1 MPRFTEACVESGSG
15 LDLLSATLNVSPG
28 NRHSMSIRSGLYEQ
42 PINHLLESILQNL
55 DENHS
60 KTTRPLTTADSRHIL
75 AKYLTEIIEKALQNV
90 GDNDHLLENQ
100 ISTANEIIRLL
111 SDRAE
116 DKDLTEYQITKDN
129 AELLSIY
136 HKKTGEIPRPET
148 SLSTSTL
155 FTGSKLEPSM
165 MNELKKEI
173 LSSHKIDFIVSF
185 IKWSGLRLII
195 EELKEFTKEHKL
207 RIITTSYMGAT
218 DLKAIVELAKLP
230 NTEIKISYDTR
241 TTRLHAKSY
250 LFQRETGFSTAYVG
264 SSNISNAALGSGL
277 EWNVKITEKDLP
289 HIIKNIS
296 ATFDQYWNDS
306 DFKTFTLD
314 DTAQLKQALQAERA
328 VGEAINYQFTITPYP
343 FQKDILDKLEAERK
357 VHNRKKNLLVA
368 ATGTGKTVISAF
380 DYQRYCK
387 EHPDKPNRLLFVAH
401 RLDILKQSLLCFRG
415 ILRDANFGD
424 LFDGK
429 NKPDKL
435 DHVFISIQTFNS
447 QKLENI
453 LNPDFYD
460 FIIVDEFHHAE
471 AKSYQNLLS
480 YFTPDILL
488 GLTATPERMDGKDIT
503 EYFDG
508 FIGAQIRLPEAINRQ
523 LLCPFQYFCI
533 TDTVD
538 LSHVRFEMGRY
549 VAAELEEAYLANK
562 QRVDAILQSV
572 DRYVTDISQVV
583 GLGFC
588 AGVKHAKFMADSFTS
603 AGIPSTYLD
612 GSSSTEEREQAKQLL
627 IKKKIHFIF
636 TADLFNEGVDIP
648 EVNTLLFLRPTE
660 SLTIFLQQ
668 LGRGLR
674 LCEGKD
680 VVTVLDFIGA
690 ANKKYSFEWKFRAL
704 MDKTKNPVRREIEQ
718 GFTSLPSGC
727 FIQMEKVAQQ
737 TILDNITSQLL
748 NKRELLRRVKNFE
761 ADTGEKPTL
770 SSFLKKYEMS
780 LEDVYRNKRGP
791 FWKVCE
797 EAGVYSSDSTVDT
810 KAYASAFM
818 RISQM
823 NSKRWISFVL
833 DVLEGTISPITD
845 EEEQMVLMLFYLIY
859 DRKTPESM
867 GLYSVEDVISH
878 ILSIKPL
885 ADELVECLHLLYN
898 EIDFVDTEVDIGFPC
913 PLDVGCSYPS
923 NAILAGLGYY
933 TVNMC
938 TPMTEGAFYFTKQ
951 NTDLLFITLKK
962 SEDHYSPTTM
972 YDDYIISDSLI
983 HWQSQSRTAEN
994 SKVGQRY
1001 IHHDEIGSQ
1010 VLLFVR
1016 ETRERNGI
1024 TLPYVYLGKA
1034 HYVEG
1039 HGSKPMNVVW
1049 RLEEKISSRQL
1060 LELKGE

>member
-1 MPRFTEACVESGSG
+1 
-15 LDLLSATLNVSPG
+15 
-28 NRHSMSIRSGLYEQ
+28 MSIRPGLYEQ
-42 PINHLLESILQNL
+42 PINQLLESILQNL
-55 DENHS
+55 DEGHS
-60 KTTRPLTTADSRHIL
+60 KTTRPLTTPDSRHIL
-75 AKYLTEIIEKALQNV
+75 AKYLTEIIEQALQNV
-90 GDNDHLLENQ
+90 GDHDNLLENQ
-100 ISTANEIIRLL
+100 IDTANEIIRLL
-111 SDRAE
+111 SVRAE
-116 DKDLTEYQITKDN
+116 DSDLTEYQISPQHS
-129 AELLSIY
+129 ELLSIY
-136 HKKTGEIPRPET
+136 HKKSGEIPRPET

-173 LSSHKIDFIVSF
+173 LSSTKIDFIVSF

-296 ATFDQYWNDS
+296 ATFDQYWNDR
-306 DFKTFTLD
+306 DFQTFTLA
-314 DTAQLKQALQAERA
+314 DTEQLREALQAEKA
-328 VGEAINYQFTITPYP
+328 TGEAINYQFTITPYP

-357 VHNRKKNLLVA
+357 VHNRKRNLLVA

-387 EHPDKPNRLLFVAH
+387 EHPDKPNRLLFIAH

-424 LFDGK
+424 LFDGN
-429 NKPDKL
+429 NKPKNL
-435 DHVFISIQTFNS
+435 DHVFVSIQTFNS
-447 QKLENI
+447 QKLEKI
-453 LNPDFYD
+453 LKPEFYD
-460 FIIVDEFHHAE
+460 FIIIDEFHHAE
-471 AKSYQNLLS
+471 AKSYQTLLNH
-480 YFTPDILL
+480 FKPDILL
-488 GLTATPERMDGKDIT
+488 GLTATPERMDGKDICQD
-503 EYFDG
+503 YFNG
-508 FIGAQIRLPEAINRQ
+508 IISAQIRLPEAINRQ

-549 VAAELEEAYLANK
+549 VASELEELYLENK
-562 QRVDAILQSV
+562 QRADAILQSV
-572 DRYVTDISQVV
+572 DRYVTDISQVI

-588 AGVKHAKFMADSFTS
+588 AGVKHAEFMAESFTK
-603 AGIPSTYLD
+603 AGIPSVSLN
-612 GSSSTEEREQAKQLL
+612 GSSSVEERERAKKQLT
-627 IKKKIHFIF
+627 KKEIHFIF

-704 MDKTKNPVRREIEQ
+704 MDKTKNPVRREIEH

-748 NKRELLRRVKNFE
+748 NKKELVRRVKNFE
-761 ADTGEKPTL
+761 AETGEKPTL
-770 SSFLKKYEMS
+770 SAFLSKYELS
-780 LEDVYRNKRGP
+780 LEDIYQKKRGP
-791 FWKVCE
+791 FWKLCE
-797 EAGVYSSDSTVDT
+797 EAEVYYSDGDIDT
-810 KAYASAFM
+810 KTYAPAFM

-833 DVLEGTISPITD
+833 DVLEGTVSPIND
-845 EEEQMVLMLFYLIY
+845 EEKQMILMLFYLIY

-867 GLYSVEDVISH
+867 GLSSVEGIISH

-885 ADELVECLHLLYN
+885 ANELIECLHILYN
-898 EIDFVDTEVDIGFPC
+898 EIDFVDTQIDVGFPC

-923 NAILAGLGYY
+923 QAILAGVGYY
-933 TVNMC
+933 CVDMC
-938 TPMTEGAFYFTKQ
+938 TPLTEGAFYFTNR
-951 NTDLLFITLKK
+951 NTDLLFITLNK
-962 SEDHYSPTTM
+962 SEDHYSPTAM
-972 YDDYIISDSLI
+972 YDDYVISDSLI
-983 HWQSQSRTAEN
+983 HWQSQSRTAEH
-994 SKVGQRY
+994 SRVGQRY
-1001 IHHDEIGSQ
+1001 IHHDELGSQ

-1016 ETRERNGI
+1016 EMKTRNGF

-1049 RLEEKISSRQL
+1049 RLEEKMSSRL
-1060 LELKGE
+1060 YLELKGE

>member
-1 MPRFTEACVESGSG
+1 
-15 LDLLSATLNVSPG
+15 
-28 NRHSMSIRSGLYEQ
+28 MSIRPGLYEQ
-42 PINHLLESILQNL
+42 PINQLLESILQNL
-55 DENHS
+55 DEGHS
-60 KTTRPLTTADSRHIL
+60 KTTRPLTTPDSRHIL
-75 AKYLTEIIEKALQNV
+75 AKYLTEIIEQALQNV
-90 GDNDHLLENQ
+90 GDHDNLLENQ
-100 ISTANEIIRLL
+100 IDTANEIIRLL
-111 SDRAE
+111 SVRAE
-116 DKDLTEYQITKDN
+116 DSDLTEYQISPQHS
-129 AELLSIY
+129 ELLSIY
-136 HKKTGEIPRPET
+136 HKKSGEIPRPET

-173 LSSHKIDFIVSF
+173 LSSTKIDFIVSF

-296 ATFDQYWNDS
+296 ATFDQYWNDR
-306 DFKTFTLD
+306 DFQTFTLA
-314 DTAQLKQALQAERA
+314 DTEQLREALQAEKA
-328 VGEAINYQFTITPYP
+328 TGEAINYQFTITPYP

-357 VHNRKKNLLVA
+357 VHNRKRNLLVA

-387 EHPDKPNRLLFVAH
+387 EHPDKPNRLLFIAH

-424 LFDGK
+424 LFDGN
-429 NKPDKL
+429 NKPKNL
-435 DHVFISIQTFNS
+435 DHVFVSIQTFNS
-447 QKLENI
+447 QKLEKI
-453 LNPDFYD
+453 LKPEFYD
-460 FIIVDEFHHAE
+460 FIIIDEFHHAE
-471 AKSYQNLLS
+471 AKSYQTLLNH
-480 YFTPDILL
+480 FKPEILL
-488 GLTATPERMDGKDIT
+488 GLTATPERMDGKDICQD
-503 EYFDG
+503 YFNG
-508 FIGAQIRLPEAINRQ
+508 IISAQIRLPEAINRQ

-549 VAAELEEAYLANK
+549 VASELEELYLENK
-562 QRVDAILQSV
+562 QRADAILQSV
-572 DRYVTDISQVV
+572 DRYVTDISQVI

-588 AGVKHAKFMADSFTS
+588 AGVKHAEFMAESFTK
-603 AGIPSTYLD
+603 AGIPSVSLN
-612 GSSSTEEREQAKQLL
+612 GSSSVEERERAKKQLT
-627 IKKKIHFIF
+627 KKEIHFIF

-704 MDKTKNPVRREIEQ
+704 MDKTKNPVRREIEH

-748 NKRELLRRVKNFE
+748 NKKELVRRVKNFE
-761 ADTGEKPTL
+761 AETGEKPTL
-770 SSFLKKYEMS
+770 SAFLAKYELS
-780 LEDVYRNKRGP
+780 LEDIYQKKRGP
-791 FWKVCE
+791 FWKLCE
-797 EAGVYSSDSTVDT
+797 EAEVYYSDGDIDT
-810 KAYASAFM
+810 KTYAPAFM

-833 DVLEGTISPITD
+833 DVLEGTVSPIND
-845 EEEQMVLMLFYLIY
+845 EEKQMILMLFYLIY
-859 DRKTPESM
+859 DRTTPESM
-867 GLYSVEDVISH
+867 GLSSVEEIISH

-885 ADELVECLHLLYN
+885 ANELIECLHILYN
-898 EIDFVDTEVDIGFPC
+898 EIDFVDTQIDVGLPC

-923 NAILAGLGYY
+923 QAILAGVGYY
-933 TVNMC
+933 RVDMC
-938 TPMTEGAFYFTKQ
+938 TPLTEGAFYFTNR
-951 NTDLLFITLKK
+951 NTDLLFITLNK
-962 SEDHYSPTTM
+962 SEDHYSPTAM
-972 YDDYIISDSLI
+972 YDDYVISDSLI
-983 HWQSQSRTAEN
+983 HWQSQSRTAEH
-994 SKVGQRY
+994 SRVGQRY
-1001 IHHDEIGSQ
+1001 IHHDELGSQ

-1016 ETRERNGI
+1016 ETKTRNGF

-1049 RLEEKISSRQL
+1049 RLEEKMSSRL
-1060 LELKGE
+1060 YLELKGE